1 MTDNQTIAER
11 CAQADDPYEAAV
23 DNCAYKS
30 TPSAHRKVFIFVD
43 RSTLAF
49 AVSYQVAETGVMAP

>member
-1 MTDNQTIAER
+1 MTDNPTISEQ

-23 DNCAYKS
+23 ANCAYKS
-30 TPSAHRKVFIFVD
+30 TPSAHRKVFIFAD

-49 AVSYQVAETGVMAP
+49 VVSYQVAETGVMAP